1 MIDQLITARAERAI
15 QDGVFP
21 GCVIGYVK
29 KDGTR
34 KVLPFGKFTYDA
46 DSSSVKEDTI
56 YDGASLTKSIPTG
69 SIALALI
76 DQGKLRV
83 TDKLIDYLP
92 EFNNS
97 DRENVL
103 IKHLLT
109 YTIDGYG
116 LARAVDGTTGKLS
129 IGERTSDDLFRI
141 LFNQDFEKRPGEV
154 FKYSNIPSALLG
166 LVIERITGSTL
177 DKLGDEMFFRPLGMT
192 RTTFFPE
199 KFNVNE
205 VVPTEIDEWRG
216 LAHGVVHDESAYVC
230 KRGGKLVG
238 HAGIF
243 LTAGDT
249 LTFLEMLL
257 NKGIL
262 GGKTYLSENI
272 IEQIQTN
279 QIPELGDYTGLG
291 WELNQPRYMGKHC
304 TERTFGKTGFTGTL
318 CVCDIEKEIAYVILS
333 NRIYPKR
340 SEDSSAI
347 NSFRADIGD
356 IILGEGIR

>member
-1 MIDQLITARAERAI
+1 MQ
-15 QDGVFP
+15 
-21 GCVIGYVK
+21 
-29 KDGTR
+29 
-34 KVLPFGKFTYDA
+34 
-46 DSSSVKEDTI
+46 
-56 YDGASLTKSIPTG
+56 
-69 SIALALI
+69 
-76 DQGKLRV
+76 
-83 TDKLIDYLP
+83 
-92 EFNNS
+92 
-97 DRENVL
+97 
-103 IKHLLT
+103 
-109 YTIDGYG
+109 
-116 LARAVDGTTGKLS
+116 
-129 IGERTSDDLFRI
+129 
-141 LFNQDFEKRPGEV
+141 KRGEV
-154 FKYSNIPSALLG
+154 GRS
-166 LVIERITGSTL
+166 
-177 DKLGDEMFFRPLGMT
+177 
-192 RTTFFPE
+192 
-199 KFNVNE
+199 
-205 VVPTEIDEWRG
+205 
-216 LAHGVVHDESAYVC
+216 C
-230 KRGGKLVG
+230 G
-238 HAGIF
+238 HL

-304 TERTFGKTGFTGTL
+304 TERTFGKTGFTATL